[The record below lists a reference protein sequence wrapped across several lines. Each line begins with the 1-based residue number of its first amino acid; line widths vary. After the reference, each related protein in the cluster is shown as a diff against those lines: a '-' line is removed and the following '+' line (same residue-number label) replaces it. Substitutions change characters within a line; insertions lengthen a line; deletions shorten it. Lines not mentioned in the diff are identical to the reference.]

1 LDRRDVLGMKEAKG
15 NSMKMLAFS
24 VTALLLA
31 SPAFSQLPPGTGYTP
46 GDVLAQNGGLLD
58 GNGNVRTDGDL
69 NDGQHRICRR
79 VATSSGSRMSTR
91 RLCLTP
97 EGWRNYQRTH

>member
-1 LDRRDVLGMKEAKG
+1 MKKFLVAILGFLIA
-15 NSMKMLAFS
+15 
-24 VTALLLA
+24 TPAL
-31 SPAFSQLPPGTGYTP
+31 SQPPPGTGYTP

-79 VATSSGSRMSTR
+79 VATGSGSRMSTR